1 MDSLQQTLA
10 SLVQRPD
17 VRGAAVASGEGL
29 LVASRLPEGADGE
42 ALAALGAHLLRDA
55 GQLAGAVHRESPRR
69 LVLDSGDGLILVS
82 QLGSETALVVLAAE
96 GADAG
101 ALLYHLRQQ
110 QGAIPDHR

>member
-17 VRGAAVASGEGL
+17 VRGAAIASVEGL

-42 ALAALGAHLLRDA
+42 AIAALGAALLRDA
-55 GQLAGAVHRESPRR
+55 GQLAGAVHRASPRR
-69 LVLDSGDGLILVS
+69 LVLDSPGGLILVS
-82 QLGSETALVVLAAE
+82 QLEEETALVVLATE

-101 ALLYHLRQQ
+101 ALLYHLRQRQ
-110 QGAIPDHR
+110 AAVPGPA